1 MKKLFTLALA
11 LMGFAGVVN
20 AATVDDIAV
29 CKHSYVL
36 CFDDWDNNGGGKPG
50 KGQLFG
56 NGFFLDVTGG
66 SVSTGK
72 GKVNLSVLNEA
83 DDNHVNQYIVDKY
96 GADYPDDHFNSWR
109 LKNAQDMIAMK
120 VTAKSK
126 LIFFLQG
133 NNKSG
138 KDARIPKIS
147 KNADLSD
154 PLNDAPDADFPTTD
168 AGFRYEWTAPD
179 DMLIYIG
186 TYNGDTFF
194 SYLIVEANEA
204 PGTPTIKLGDQKFED
219 GLWFREVICKANDMV
234 EEGSTE
240 KIPTIVTYTTDG
252 SAPTA
257 ASPIYTEPIK
267 CYKDMT
273 VKFQAFM
280 NLGDG
285 KPSAD
290 LICDGADNDAN
301 VNFKFD
307 APTITVDG
315 ANIAISTPYAEQNG
329 TNFYKL
335 NGGDAIQ
342 GDAAT
347 LTESATI
354 VAYTEITNG
363 EYGKFT
369 SGSSTKDAYVLNA
382 IKEKKTIAITSA
394 DIVVDEEATATSTD
408 GSTVYKVENGAISAD
423 KTDFFVK
430 NLTFNVLKDAK
441 AQYQVPE
448 GQEAYI
454 QMSNTNIVFKVAA
467 GDKVKVKVVCSKNSC
482 KNIDADDAAED
493 KLDNGCTPDRQCYV
507 NVSGTN
513 YCLTDADGNHTNDL
527 KLYPDANVFEFELA
541 GGKNVTTKDEEGN
554 ETTTFE
560 AADTYY
566 TFQKYSGTGNIL
578 ISSIEITPEAAIEAE
593 IWTVAGGS
601 KLMGSD
607 WKTDDTANDM
617 KTTDGVT
624 YTLVKENVVLEKGVT
639 YEFKVAKDHAWTES
653 YPGSNATLTV
663 EETATYKVTFTFNS
677 ETKDVNAKAEKTG
690 EAVVGEKTYSVIGTI
705 NGGDWNTDSDMTK
718 NADGTYSVT
727 ITGVKAGTYEF
738 KVRID
743 HDWSEAYPSS
753 NYKFTAEADGD
764 YVITFNPETKEI
776 TVSAATGINS
786 ILNDKASD
794 SRWTLNGQQVDNNYK
809 GVVIMKGKKM
819 IQK

>member
-1 MKKLFTLALA
+1 MKKIFTLVLA
-11 LMGFAGVVN
+11 LMGFAGVAN

-66 SVSTGK
+66 TVSTGK
-72 GKVNLSVLNEA
+72 GKVNLSVVNEA
-83 DDNHVNQYIVDKY
+83 DDNHVTQYIADKY

-109 LKNAQDMIAMK
+109 LKNAQDVIAMK

-154 PLNDAPDADFPTTD
+154 PLNDAPDENHPTTD
-168 AGFRYEWTAPD
+168 AGFRFEWTAPD

-204 PGTPTIKLGDQKFED
+204 PGTPTVKVGDQKYEG
-219 GLWFREVICKANDMV
+219 GLWFREVTCKANDMV

-240 KIPTIVTYTTDG
+240 KIPTVVTYTTDG

-257 ASPIYTEPIK
+257 ASTLYTEPIK

-273 VKFQAFM
+273 IKFQAFM
-280 NLGDG
+280 NFGDG
-285 KPSAD
+285 KPSD
-290 LICDGADNDAN
+290 DFICDGADNDAN

-307 APTITVDG
+307 APSIAVDG
-315 ANIAISTPYAEQNG
+315 ANVTITTPYAGQGG
-329 TNFYKL
+329 TNFYTL
-335 NGGDAIQ
+335 NGGSAVQ

-347 LTESATI
+347 LTESATV
-354 VAYTEITNG
+354 VAYTEIANG

-369 SGSSTKDAYVLNA
+369 SSSTSKDAYVLNA

-394 DIVVDEEATATSTD
+394 DVVVDEEATATSTD

-430 NLTFNVLKDAK
+430 NLTFSVVKDAN
-441 AQYQVPE
+441 YQVPA

-454 QMSNTNIVFKVAA
+454 QMSNTNITFFVAE
-467 GDKVKVKVVCSKNSC
+467 GDSVDVKVTTTKNSC
-482 KNIDADDAAED
+482 KTLNP
-493 KLDNGCTPDRQCYV
+493 DNDESVTTDRKNYV
-507 NVSGTN
+507 NVSGTT
-513 YCLTDADGNHTNDL
+513 YGNDDVTAENGNIIEFGL
-527 KLYPDANVFEFELA
+527 KGAE
-541 GGKNVTTKDEEGN
+541 GGSY
-554 ETTTFE
+554 F
-560 AADTYY
+560 

-578 ISSIEITPEAAIEAE
+578 ISSIEITPAAATPAE
-593 IWTVAGGS
+593 TETVLWEGTALVNGWADQPYLLSDGG
-601 KLMGSD
+601 KEL
-607 WKTDDTANDM
+607 TDN
-617 KTTDGVT
+617 
-624 YTLVKENVVLEKGVT
+624 
-639 YEFKVAKDHAWTES
+639 
-653 YPGSNATLTV
+653 
-663 EETATYKVTFTFNS
+663 
-677 ETKDVNAKAEKTG
+677 NAKA
-690 EAVVGEKTYSVIGTI
+690 
-705 NGGDWNTDSDMTK
+705 GDKIRFYCSAPDDNWQMELTSGHW
-718 NADGTYSVT
+718 DGMYFRYAPKDQ
-727 ITGVKAGTYEF
+727 G
-738 KVRID
+738 
-743 HDWSEAYPSS
+743 P
-753 NYKFTAEADGD
+753 EADGSARAYEIVD
-764 YVITFNPETKEI
+764 ISNGYFDFVVTDEFLAKATASQGWGGVFVLNGDGNLTVTKL
-776 TVSAATGINS
+776 TLVQGGATGIAPVKTV
-786 ILNDKASD
+786 KAQS
-794 SRWTLNGQQVDNNYK
+794 SAIYNLAGQRVDANYK
-809 GVVIMKGKKM
+809 GVVIVNGKKM

>member
-20 AATVDDIAV
+20 AATIDDIAV

-133 NNKSG
+133 NNKTG

-204 PGTPTIKLGDQKFED
+204 PGTPTVKLGDQKFED

-252 SAPTA
+252 SAPTE
-257 ASPIYTEPIK
+257 ASPIYTDPIK

-394 DIVVDEEATATSTD
+394 DVVVDEEATATSTD

-639 YEFKVAKDHAWTES
+639 YEFKVAKDHAWTEA

-663 EETATYKVTFTFNS
+663 DETATYKVTFTFNS

-809 GVVIMKGKKM
+809 GVVITKGKKM